1 MVGGKERSVVSE
13 RISRDGVLAM
23 TRRITITETP
33 SEDHPRFV
41 IVITDRAFELTK
53 VCADPVEVL
62 REVLGWVSENNKT
75 ERKDD
80 GI

>member
-1 MVGGKERSVVSE
+1 
-13 RISRDGVLAM
+13 M

-33 SEDHPRFV
+33 SEEHPRFTV
-41 IVITDRAFELTK
+41 TMEDRAFELTK
-53 VCADPVEVL
+53 VCAGPVEVL